1 MDRGYSSP
9 MRLFR
14 PQPRI
19 SLAGVDEAEAIADIC
34 RRAWEPVRGRLDERV
49 ITEQTPS
56 AEEVGAWLTGG
67 FEVFT
72 ATLDGE
78 LVGVIRCSFPTGT
91 CYADRLAVVPERA
104 GAGVGRALV
113 EHAIARA
120 RRAGVTKVWVQSPS
134 KLEELLRLYRSLGFR
149 DSAHL
154 RAHQW
159 EEDVTLLELH
169 L

>member
-1 MDRGYSSP
+1 

-19 SLAGVDEAEAIADIC
+19 ALAAAAEADAIAALC
-34 RRAWEPVRGRLDERV
+34 RRAWEPFRGRIDERV
-49 ITEQTPS
+49 IVDQVPS
-56 AEEVGAWLTGG
+56 ADEVTTWLTGG
-67 FEVFT
+67 FELFT

-78 LVGVIRCSFPTGT
+78 LAGVIRCSFPTGT
-91 CYADRLAVVPERA
+91 CFADRLAVAPERS
-104 GAGVGRALV
+104 GDGVGRALA

-120 RRAGVTKVWVQSPS
+120 RRAGVTKVWVQAPT
-134 KLEELLRLYRSLGFR
+134 KLEEYVQLYRSLGFR
-149 DSAHL
+149 ESAHL

>member
-1 MDRGYSSP
+1 

-19 SLAGVDEAEAIADIC
+19 TLAGAAEAEVIADLC
-34 RRAWEPVRGRLDERV
+34 RRSWEPLSGRLDERV
-49 ITEQTPS
+49 IADQTPA
-56 AEEVGAWLTGG
+56 AEEVASWLTGG

-72 ATLDGE
+72 ATLDGR

-91 CYADRLAVVPERA
+91 CFADRLAVAPERS
-104 GAGVGRALV
+104 GEGIGRALV
-113 EHAIARA
+113 EHAISRA
-120 RRAGVTKVWVQSPS
+120 RRAGVTKVWVQAPS
-134 KLEELLRLYRSLGFR
+134 RLDELVQLYRSLGFR

-159 EEDVTLLELH
+159 GEDVTLLELH

>member
-1 MDRGYSSP
+1 

-19 SLAGVDEAEAIADIC
+19 SLAGTAEAVAIAALT
-34 RRAWEPVRGRLDERV
+34 RRAWEPLRGRLDERV
-49 ITEQTPS
+49 IADQTPS
-56 AEEVGAWLTGG
+56 PEEVAAWLTGG

-91 CYADRLAVVPERA
+91 CLADRLAVAPERA
-104 GAGVGRALV
+104 GDGVGRALA

-120 RRAGVTKVWVQSPS
+120 RRAGVTKVWVQAPTRQT
-134 KLEELLRLYRSLGFR
+134 ELAQLYRSLGFR
-149 DSAHL
+149 ESAHL

-159 EEDVTLLELH
+159 GEDVTLLELH

>member
-1 MDRGYSSP
+1 V
-9 MRLFR
+9 RLFR

-19 SLAGVDEAEAIADIC
+19 SLAGAAEAEAIAALC
-34 RRAWEPVRGRLDERV
+34 GRAWEPVRGRLDERV
-49 ITEQTPS
+49 IADQTPT
-56 AEEVGAWLTGG
+56 ADEVAAWLTGG

-91 CYADRLAVVPERA
+91 CFADRLAVAPERA
-104 GAGVGRALV
+104 ADGIGRTLA

-120 RRAGVTKVWVQSPS
+120 RRAGVTKVWVQAPS
-134 KLEELLRLYRSLGFR
+134 KLEELLQLYRSLGFR
-149 DSAHL
+149 ESAHL

>member
-1 MDRGYSSP
+1 

-19 SLAGVDEAEAIADIC
+19 SLAGAAEAEAIATLC
-34 RRAWEPVRGRLDERV
+34 RRAWEPLRGRLDERV
-49 ITEQTPS
+49 IADQAPT
-56 AEEVGAWLTGG
+56 ADEVAAWLTGG
-67 FEVFT
+67 FDVFT
-72 ATLDGE
+72 ATLEGE

-91 CYADRLAVVPERA
+91 CFADRLAVAPERA
-104 GAGVGRALV
+104 GDGIGRALA

-120 RRAGVTKVWVQSPS
+120 RRAGVTKVWVQAPS
-134 KLEELLRLYRSLGFR
+134 KLEELLQLYRSLGFR
-149 DSAHL
+149 ESAHL

-159 EEDVTLLELH
+159 DEDVTLLELH

>member
-1 MDRGYSSP
+1 

-19 SLAGVDEAEAIADIC
+19 TLAGVAEAEAIAALC
-34 RRAWEPVRGRLDERV
+34 RRAWEPLRGTLDDRV
-49 ITEQTPS
+49 IAEQTPT
-56 AEEVGAWLTGG
+56 AEEVASWLTGG

-72 ATLDGE
+72 ARLEGD
-78 LVGVIRCSFPTGT
+78 LVGVVRCSFPTGT
-91 CYADRLAVVPERA
+91 CYADRLAVAPERA
-104 GAGVGRALV
+104 GDGVGRALV

-134 KLEELLRLYRSLGFR
+134 KLEDLVRLYRSLGFR

-159 EEDVTLLELH
+159 DEDVTLLELH

>member
-1 MDRGYSSP
+1 

-19 SLAGVDEAEAIADIC
+19 SLAGVGDAAAIADLC
-34 RRAWEPVRGRLDERV
+34 RRAWEPYHGRLDERV
-49 ITEQTPS
+49 IHDQTPS
-56 AEEVGAWLTGG
+56 AEEVSAWLTGG

-72 ATLDGE
+72 ASLDGA
-78 LVGVIRCSFPTGT
+78 LAGVVRCSFPTGT
-91 CYADRLAVVPERA
+91 CFADRLAVEPAHA
-104 GAGVGRALV
+104 GEGVGRALA
-113 EHAIARA
+113 EHAISRA
-120 RRAGVTKVWVQSPS
+120 RRAGVTKVWVQAPS
-134 KLEELLRLYRSLGFR
+134 RLTETIQLYRSLGFR

-159 EEDVTLLELH
+159 GEDVTLLELH